1 MSMLKRKQPP
11 PIAEAAGISLVLD
24 RSGEPLPLREQPA
37 YAQKMAEIAQAEGVR
52 GRARQRDERA
62 RARQLNPKPSRG
74 AVERMQDL
82 AAGGFI
88 PAAAPAD
95 ERQAAAEE
103 AGIARAAE
111 AALHGELAEIAGELS
126 YQFCKRLVAQNR
138 AAMVALYEYLCQTAA
153 ALAALQGLHI
163 TTMKLGY
170 QPSAVLLPT
179 HVPPAAYQIGRPDDQ
194 NSQLATLRRWLADQG
209 MI

>member
-1 MSMLKRKQPP
+1 MLKRKQPP
-11 PIAEAAGISLVLD
+11 PIAETTAGITLVLD

-37 YAQKMAEIAQAEGVR
+37 YVQKMAEIAQVEGVR
-52 GRARQRDERA
+52 ARARQREERA

-74 AVERMQDL
+74 AVERMRDL

-111 AALHGELAEIAGELS
+111 MTLHGELAEIASELS

-138 AAMVALYEYLCQTAA
+138 AAMVALYEHLCQTAA

-179 HVPPAAYQIGRPDDQ
+179 HVPAAAYQVGAPDDQ